1 MSVIGDGLVMKHGD
15 WLRLRVEGE
24 KICAVLRQ
32 KGYDCQKQ
40 GRRLSWW
47 VSQSGSYCYRLTYL
61 PAPVEEWRLLPDNT
75 HPSRKRLLSILK
87 RILESMRG
95 ESMIGLAEDQVCLSS
110 GEDDSHPWTIV
121 RLLPDARCCTVAR
134 FCNRQD
140 ADDQVRFL
148 QRYVPGAK
156 FEVVFDPQ

>member
-1 MSVIGDGLVMKHGD
+1 MIGDELVMKQGD
-15 WLRLRVEGE
+15 WLRLRAEGE
-24 KICAVLRQ
+24 RICAVLRQ

-47 VSQSGSYCYRLTYL
+47 VSQSGSHCYRLTYL
-61 PAPVEEWRLLPDNT
+61 PAPVEEWRLLPDDI

-87 RILESMRG
+87 RILESIRG
-95 ESMIGLAEDQVCLSS
+95 ESMIGLAVEQVSLESS
-110 GEDDSHPWTIV
+110 VEDDSRPWTIV

-134 FCNRQD
+134 FVNRQD

-156 FEVVFDPQ
+156 FEVVFDP